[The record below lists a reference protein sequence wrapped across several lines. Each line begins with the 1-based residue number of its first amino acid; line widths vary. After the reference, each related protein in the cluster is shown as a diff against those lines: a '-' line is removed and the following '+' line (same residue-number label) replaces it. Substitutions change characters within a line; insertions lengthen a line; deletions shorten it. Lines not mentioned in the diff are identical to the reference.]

1 MNQDSF
7 VFKIGGKAGQGVLSS
22 GEIFQQA
29 LFREGFF
36 TFLWNEYPSLI
47 KGGHN
52 SVSVRVS
59 THSVNAPKTKSYL
72 IIGFDEAT
80 VTLHREELVKNG
92 IMLLDTKIA
101 EKFDLSE
108 TPTEDQAFYVYTA
121 PLKELSEEIDGSSRY
136 MNTVALGAAFAI
148 LGRSLQSLKDELEH
162 KYGSKGEEVVEY
174 NHTAAQTAFD
184 YMHRH
189 YDQRETFVIKE
200 AEEEEHPRG
209 VLMDTNTAIAYGAL
223 KAGVKFSAAYPM
235 TPATSIFD
243 LLSKK
248 APEYNIAVKQ
258 AEDEISA
265 MCMTIG
271 AGYAGTRALTMTS
284 GGGFSLMVEG
294 LGLAGMSETPIVA
307 VEAQRGGPST
317 GLPTKTEQS
326 DLRFL
331 VHAAQGEFPRLIVA
345 PGDPEEGFYEVQH
358 AFNYAEKFQL
368 PAIVLTDKYLATSQ
382 LEFRDFDPE
391 RIEIERGPMITS
403 ADQLGADEYK
413 RYLMTEDGVSP
424 RALPGTKDLIVRAG
438 SDEHDEDGY
447 ICEDPHIRTAMMDK
461 RQRKE
466 EKLKRL
472 LPAPKCYGPEEADYT
487 LICWGSNKHICI
499 EAADR
504 LRSEFDYSINVLHF
518 KYLYPLS
525 EETLLPILERLGTAF
540 VVENNQNAQFAGMLT
555 QYIGFLPDDTI
566 LKYDGEPFYP
576 EEIAAYVRNYN
587 A

>member
-1 MNQDSF
+1 MERDSF

-22 GEIFQQA
+22 GEIFQYA

-36 TFLWNEYPSLI
+36 TFLWNDYPSLI

-80 VTLHREELVKNG
+80 VTLHREELVDEG
-92 IMLLDTKIA
+92 IMLLDSKIA
-101 EKFDLSE
+101 EKFEFSE
-108 TPTEDQAFYVYTA
+108 TPTKEQPFYVYTA
-121 PLKELSEEIDGSSRY
+121 PLKELSEDIDGSSRY
-136 MNTVALGAAFAI
+136 INTVALGAAFAI
-148 LGRSLQSLKDELEH
+148 LGRDLQSLEDELAH
-162 KYGSKGEEVVEY
+162 KFQSKGEEVVEK
-174 NHTAAQTAFD
+174 NHEAARSAFE
-184 YMHRH
+184 YMHKH
-189 YDQRETFVIKE
+189 YDQRETFVINE
-200 AEEEEHPRG
+200 AEQEDHGRG
-209 VLMDTNTAIAYGAL
+209 VLMDANTAIAYGAL
-223 KAGVKFSAAYPM
+223 KAGVKFTAAYPM

-243 LLSKK
+243 LLAKK
-248 APEYNIAVKQ
+248 APEYGIAAKQ

-284 GGGFSLMVEG
+284 GGGFSLMTEG

-331 VHAAQGEFPRLIVA
+331 VHASQGEFPRLIVA
-345 PGDPEEGFYEVQH
+345 PGDPEEGFYEIQK

-391 RIEIERGPMITS
+391 RIEIERGPMVDS
-403 ADQLGADEYK
+403 AQDLGNDDYK

-438 SDEHDEDGY
+438 SDEHDEEGY
-447 ICEDPHIRTAMMDK
+447 ICEDPQTRTAMMDK

-466 EKLKRL
+466 EKLMSL
-472 LPAPKCYGPEEADYT
+472 LPAPKKYGPEDAQYT

-504 LRSEFDYSINVLHF
+504 LRAEHERSVNVLHF
-518 KYLYPLS
+518 KYVYPLS
-525 EETLLPILERLGTAF
+525 EETLLPILENLGTAF

-555 QYIGFLPDDTI
+555 QYVGFLPDDTI
-566 LKYDGEPFYP
+566 VKYDGEPFYP
-576 EEIAAYVRNYN
+576 EEIVSYVKTS
-587 A
+587 